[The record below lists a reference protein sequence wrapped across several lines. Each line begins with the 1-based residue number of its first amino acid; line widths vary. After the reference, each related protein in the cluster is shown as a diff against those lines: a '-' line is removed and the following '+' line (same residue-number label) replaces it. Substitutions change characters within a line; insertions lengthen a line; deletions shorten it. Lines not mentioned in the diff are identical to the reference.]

1 MQKRSKARE
10 LALQILYQCD
20 FDTFDVQSIDYVF
33 AEFQIKET
41 EIFEFTKEIIAGV
54 IEYIKPLDTLIE
66 TTLINWKL
74 SRISLIDKTLLRMG
88 VFEIIKME
96 SIEKKI
102 TISEIIK
109 LAKNYS
115 DSDAYKFINGIL
127 DRFEKCGSFDMES
140 AIRK

>member
-96 SIEKKI
+96 SIE
-102 TISEIIK
+102 
-109 LAKNYS
+109 
-115 DSDAYKFINGIL
+115 
-127 DRFEKCGSFDMES
+127 
-140 AIRK
+140 